1 MRWARSNSTSDGGF
15 TLVEVL
21 VAMLIMAIA
30 SLGVAALFAVSIRAN
45 QAARFQTSTTTL
57 ATQKMEQLRGL
68 TWGFDADG
76 LGLPVSDTTT
86 NLSVY
91 PPDASGGGLNPSP
104 NDALNVNSAGFV
116 DYLDARGTWVGNGA
130 TPPASAVYIRRW
142 SIQPLPT
149 NPNNTLILQVL
160 VTTVRREAQVTG
172 ETPRK
177 RHADDALIATVKTR
191 KGK

>member
-1 MRWARSNSTSDGGF
+1 MSWARSNSTSDGGF

-57 ATQKMEQLRGL
+57 ATQKMEQLRAL

-91 PPDASGGGLNPSP
+91 PPDGSGSGLNPS
-104 NDALNVNSAGFV
+104 S
-116 DYLDARGTWVGNGA
+116 
-130 TPPASAVYIRRW
+130 
-142 SIQPLPT
+142 
-149 NPNNTLILQVL
+149 
-160 VTTVRREAQVTG
+160 
-172 ETPRK
+172 
-177 RHADDALIATVKTR
+177 DDALDVNT
-191 KGK
+191 

>member
-1 MRWARSNSTSDGGF
+1 MRWARSKSTSDGGF

-57 ATQKMEQLRGL
+57 ATQKMEQLRAL
-68 TWGFDADG
+68 TWGFDSDG
-76 LGLPVSDTTT
+76 LGLPVSDTTS
-86 NLSVY
+86 NLAVF
-91 PPDASGGGLNPSP
+91 PVDGSGGGLDPSP
-104 NDALNVNSAGFV
+104 NDALDVNTPGFV
-116 DYLDARGTWVGNGA
+116 DYLDARGTWVGTGGQ
-130 TPPASAVYIRRW
+130 PPATAVYIRRW

-149 NPNNTLILQVL
+149 NPNNTLMLQVL
-160 VTTVRREAQVTG
+160 VTTVRRESQITG

-191 KGK
+191 KGQ